1 MMTPEDLKGFWGN
14 HIHLQ
19 VDQTDLSVD
28 QARDIAKAKAKELSN
43 DPMLLSW
50 YNGRNGEYFP
60 KMECGTW
67 DKPVWIVFAESRGAD
82 IAININDGEFVF
94 LYLSLT

>member
-1 MMTPEDLKGFWGN
+1 MPSEQLKDFWGN
-14 HIHLQ
+14 NIKIQ
-19 VDQTDLSVD
+19 IDEKDLDFVK
-28 QARDIAKAKAKELSN
+28 AKDIAIAKAKELAT

-50 YNGRNGEYFP
+50 YNGKTGEYFS
-60 KMECGTW
+60 KLDCGTW

-82 IAININDGEFVF
+82 IAIDINNGQYIF

>member
-1 MMTPEDLKGFWGN
+1 MTPDDLEGFWGN
-14 HIHLQ
+14 HIKIQ
-19 VDQTDLSVD
+19 VDQKNLSAE
-28 QARDIAKAKAKELSN
+28 QAKDIAKAKAKELSK

-50 YNGRNGEYFP
+50 YNGRKGEYFP
-60 KMECGTW
+60 KMDCGTW

-82 IAININDGEFVF
+82 IAININDGDYVF

>member
-1 MMTPEDLKGFWGN
+1 MTPDDLEGFWGN
-14 HIHLQ
+14 HIKIQ
-19 VDQTDLSVD
+19 VDQKNLSAE
-28 QARDIAKAKAKELSN
+28 QAKDIAKAKAKELSK

-60 KMECGTW
+60 KMDCGTW

-82 IAININDGEFVF
+82 IAININDGEYVF

>member
-1 MMTPEDLKGFWGN
+1 MTPEDLKNFWGN
-14 HIHLQ
+14 HIRIEVDSKNLSFVQ
-19 VDQTDLSVD
+19 VKNI
-28 QARDIAKAKAKELSN
+28 ARAKAKEIAE

-50 YNGRNGEYFP
+50 YNGINGEYFP
-60 KMECGTW
+60 KVECGVR

-82 IAININDGEFVF
+82 IAVNINDGEYIF